1 MWPHYSKKDIVRDKC
16 IISEMTSNSFA
27 VCDQMFFPEFLELSK
42 YATMR
47 FNTRYPKMNNG
58 SELDKL

>member
-1 MWPHYSKKDIVRDKC
+1 
-16 IISEMTSNSFA
+16 MTSNSFA